1 MKQSITR
8 IVYSIIDD
16 RGFIVDKVATFNTH
30 KEAIDYLQH
39 LKTQS
44 LHGKPVLEVK

>member
-8 IVYSIIDD
+8 IVYSVIDD

-30 KEAIDYLQH
+30 KEATDYLLY
-39 LKTQS
+39 LKTLS